1 MAVLRALVLAFLLAL
16 VGCGSSN
23 VKPGTAPVYYSDTRS
38 VELLPTAA
46 MTEPID
52 MPQHIAGNFTKPD
65 GSTDS
70 FEADSWVRANDS
82 ILSITMF
89 TGFGTTLGEITYE
102 RDSVKAE
109 SSVLDV
115 TKMKAEYL
123 VADFQVC
130 FYPFAALK
138 ENFEKAGFIFVESR
152 DGVASDGEVSA
163 AGDYVRTLKEGD
175 RVILVATK
183 KAREISLVNE
193 LRKYSY
199 RITLGDK

>member
-23 VKPGTAPVYYSDTRS
+23 VKPGTAPVYYSDSRS

-46 MTEPID
+46 MTDPID
-52 MPQHIAGNFTKPD
+52 MPQHIAGSFTKPD

-138 ENFEKAGFIFVESR
+138 ENFEKAGFTFVEAR
-152 DGVASDGEVSA
+152 DASADGEVSA

-183 KAREISLVNE
+183 KAREVSLVNE

>member
-23 VKPGTAPVYYSDTRS
+23 VKPGTAPVYYSDSRS
-38 VELLPTAA
+38 VELLPTTA

-52 MPQHIAGNFTKPD
+52 MPQHIAGSFTKPD

-138 ENFEKAGFIFVESR
+138 ENFEKAGFTFVESR
-152 DGVASDGEVSA
+152 DVSA
-163 AGDYVRTLKEGD
+163 AGDYVRTLKVGD

-183 KAREISLVNE
+183 KAREVSLVNE

>member
-16 VGCGSSN
+16 VGCSSSN
-23 VKPGTAPVYYSDTRS
+23 VKPGTAPVYYSDNRS
-38 VELLPTAA
+38 VELLPTAV

-138 ENFEKAGFIFVESR
+138 ENFEKVGFTFVESR
-152 DGVASDGEVSA
+152 DASADGEVSA

-183 KAREISLVNE
+183 KAREVSLVNE

>member
-1 MAVLRALVLAFLLAL
+1 
-16 VGCGSSN
+16 
-23 VKPGTAPVYYSDTRS
+23 
-38 VELLPTAA
+38 

-52 MPQHIAGNFTKPD
+52 MPQHIAGSFTKPD

-89 TGFGTTLGEITYE
+89 TG
-102 RDSVKAE
+102 VKAE

-138 ENFEKAGFIFVESR
+138 ENFEKAGFTFVESR
-152 DGVASDGEVSA
+152 DVSA
-163 AGDYVRTLKEGD
+163 AGDYVRTLKVGD

-183 KAREISLVNE
+183 KAREVSLVNE

>member
-1 MAVLRALVLAFLLAL
+1 MAVLRALALAILLAL
-16 VGCGSSN
+16 VGCSRSN
-23 VKPGTAPVYYSDTRS
+23 VKPGTAPVYYSDNRS
-38 VELLPTAA
+38 VALLPTAA
-46 MTEPID
+46 MTEHID
-52 MPQHIAGNFTKPD
+52 MPQHIAGSFTKPD

-138 ENFEKAGFIFVESR
+138 ENFEKAGFTFVESH
-152 DGVASDGEVSA
+152 GEASD
-163 AGDYVRTLKEGD
+163 GDYVRTLKEGD
-175 RVILVATK
+175 RVILVAK
-183 KAREISLVNE
+183 KTAREISLVNE

>member
-16 VGCGSSN
+16 VGCSSSN
-23 VKPGTAPVYYSDTRS
+23 VKPGTAPVYYSDNRS
-38 VELLPTAA
+38 VALLPTAA

-130 FYPFAALK
+130 FYPFVALK
-138 ENFEKAGFIFVESR
+138 ENFEKAGFT
-152 DGVASDGEVSA
+152 A
-163 AGDYVRTLKEGD
+163 K
-175 RVILVATK
+175 
-183 KAREISLVNE
+183 
-193 LRKYSY
+193 
-199 RITLGDK
+199 

>member
-1 MAVLRALVLAFLLAL
+1 
-16 VGCGSSN
+16 
-23 VKPGTAPVYYSDTRS
+23 
-38 VELLPTAA
+38 
-46 MTEPID
+46 
-52 MPQHIAGNFTKPD
+52 
-65 GSTDS
+65 
-70 FEADSWVRANDS
+70 
-82 ILSITMF
+82 
-89 TGFGTTLGEITYE
+89 
-102 RDSVKAE
+102 
-109 SSVLDV
+109 
-115 TKMKAEYL
+115 MKAEYL

-183 KAREISLVNE
+183 KAHEVSLVNE

>member
-23 VKPGTAPVYYSDTRS
+23 VKPGTAPVYYSDSRS

-52 MPQHIAGNFTKPD
+52 MPQHIAGSFTKPD

-138 ENFEKAGFIFVESR
+138 ENFEKAGFTFVESR
-152 DGVASDGEVSA
+152 DASADGDVSA

-183 KAREISLVNE
+183 KAREVSLVNE

>member
-1 MAVLRALVLAFLLAL
+1 MAVLRALALAVLLAL

-23 VKPGTAPVYYSDTRS
+23 VKPGTAPVYYSDSRS

-52 MPQHIAGNFTKPD
+52 MPQHIAGSFTKPD

-183 KAREISLVNE
+183 KAREVSLVNE